1 VDSAGTQYWLEF
13 RPAAGRD
20 LWLGPA
26 GTNRFGLQPGVLVRR
41 SSSSSDTSLLL
52 DATPSP
58 ATDWNTDWQAAVT
71 VGGSVQL
78 AGGDFTVSV
87 QYVSGTTAAVQVST
101 GAEAAMARSGGLL
114 VRTASDASVYVV
126 SGARKYAIAD
136 MATLGAFAPLG
147 PLRMVSQA
155 YLDERPTASRMSR
168 TVLAPD
174 GTAYFVDAGIKLPF
188 TSCALVADFG
198 GSCDSLVRLEQ
209 PLIDRLHSG
218 PPITPLYM
226 TTSGKS
232 FFVTAGTKRE
242 VVDPTALSMAG
253 LPPAAVTL
261 LESGLSALPYG
272 PPVTRDGVV
281 LRDRQTGAVTVSMG
295 GLFTAVSEGVRAAT
309 ALSTLPVR
317 ALDGASLRF
326 LPIAD
331 ATGALVSESA
341 GGRVFLLT
349 EQGRT
354 LVSDPTMLPASV
366 PVLPG
371 AVLGLFPDA
380 GTLDAG
386 VFVKG
391 SASGSVYVLRQGL
404 RRGIA
409 SWADLVAL
417 NGGDPVPRIRQI
429 DQRVADLLP
438 LGPTQFG
445 PASLVIS
452 PRTATVYFVDGAAG
466 LVPVSSFA
474 VTNELG
480 ARRLSWIGDAE
491 LATYTVGTTVIS
503 PAIDCAGTRYLG
515 LGGRLYHVGPDV
527 AADYPL
533 TYTAVTPSG
542 CAALPKGGGLTR
554 FLRGADGSI
563 YSIEGGVKRPITSF
577 AGYLALGGTGANTLP
592 ASAFALGLI
601 PTGPLR

>member
-1 VDSAGTQYWLEF
+1 MPTASREIGAGPGAGGRLYVTDTATSVIAHELGHNFRLGHSSGRQCNGSVEAGTCRTQTYRDYYDVMGVSWEQVGSLNAAQAALLGVLPSAQVQTVQASGTGAQIALSSLSGRSGTRAVRLVDSAGTQYWLEF

-58 ATDWNTDWQAAVT
+58 ATGWNTDWQTAVT

-136 MATLGAFAPLG
+136 MATLGALAPLG

-188 TSCALVADFG
+188 TSCALVTDFG

-226 TTSGKS
+226 TTSGKT
-232 FFVTAGTKRE
+232 FFVTGGTKRE

-253 LPPAAVTL
+253 LPSAAVTL

-281 LRDRQTGAVTVSMG
+281 LRDRQTGAVAVSMG

-309 ALSTLPVR
+309 ALSSACACRAHELSEPAFPADRRRHGCVGQRVRRRPGVPPDRAGPHAGERPDDAAGLGAGPARRGARPLPR
-317 ALDGASLRF
+317 RGHAR
-326 LPIAD
+326 
-331 ATGALVSESA
+331 
-341 GGRVFLLT
+341 R
-349 EQGRT
+349 RR
-354 LVSDPTMLPASV
+354 
-366 PVLPG
+366 
-371 AVLGLFPDA
+371 
-380 GTLDAG
+380 
-386 VFVKG
+386 
-391 SASGSVYVLRQGL
+391 LRQGL
-404 RRGIA
+404 G
-409 SWADLVAL
+409 
-417 NGGDPVPRIRQI
+417 
-429 DQRVADLLP
+429 QR
-438 LGPTQFG
+438 LGVR
-445 PASLVIS
+445 PA
-452 PRTATVYFVDGAAG
+452 
-466 LVPVSSFA
+466 
-474 VTNELG
+474 
-480 ARRLSWIGDAE
+480 ARAQARDR
-491 LATYTVGTTVIS
+491 V
-503 PAIDCAGTRYLG
+503 
-515 LGGRLYHVGPDV
+515 LGGPGR
-527 AADYPL
+527 AQ
-533 TYTAVTPSG
+533 
-542 CAALPKGGGLTR
+542 R
-554 FLRGADGSI
+554 R
-563 YSIEGGVKRPITSF
+563 
-577 AGYLALGGTGANTLP
+577 
-592 ASAFALGLI
+592 
-601 PTGPLR
+601 